1 MASAQQH
8 PSSGTPRHHRSDVT
22 YPCSSPVLSEV
33 FTAAFA
39 QRGSFAS
46 ESGSALPWLYGIAR
60 NLTHR
65 HFRTTAT
72 DLRVSGTWASRQV
85 DASNDHDA
93 VINGVDASR
102 EWHVVRDALVTL
114 TAVDRETLLL
124 YAWEGLSYTE
134 VADAV
139 GVPVGTVRSR
149 IHRAR
154 NVLRGA
160 LDMNLEESR

>member
-1 MASAQQH
+1 
-8 PSSGTPRHHRSDVT
+8 
-22 YPCSSPVLSEV
+22 
-33 FTAAFA
+33 
-39 QRGSFAS
+39 
-46 ESGSALPWLYGIAR
+46 
-60 NLTHR
+60 
-65 HFRTTAT
+65 
-72 DLRVSGTWASRQV
+72 
-85 DASNDHDA
+85 